1 MYEIG
6 CLYSIIF
13 RKEAT
18 ILDFYNHHLWPITI
32 GGYEFWITTTIRNTW
47 IIMGVLILF
56 AIIIRWSISKFENI
70 PKGFQNI
77 VEAIVEIFIILRPVP
92 WAKRIKDLPL
102 LWNDFSFILFSNLS
116 GLFGLRAPTADLAT
130 TLGLALI
137 TFFMVQYFG
146 IRSKGI
152 KGYMKGFFDPVPVFF
167 PINLIGEIANPIS
180 LSFRLFGNIL
190 AGTMIM
196 TLYYSI
202 PFWPVKIVIPV
213 ALHGYFDVFS
223 GVLQTFIFVMLSMTF
238 VSGAIEE

>member
-1 MYEIG
+1 M
-6 CLYSIIF
+6 
-13 RKEAT
+13 

-32 GGYEFWITTTIRNTW
+32 GKHEFWITTTIRNTW
-47 IIMGVLILF
+47 IIMGILILF
-56 AIIIRWSISKFENI
+56 ALIVRYSLSKFQKI

-77 VEAIVEIFIILRPVP
+77 VEAIIEIFYNFTTSTMGEKNKGFAPYYGTIFL
-92 WAKRIKDLPL
+92 
-102 LWNDFSFILFSNLS
+102 FILFSNLS
-116 GLFGLRAPTADLAT
+116 GLIGLRAPTADLAT
-130 TLGLALI
+130 TLGLALL

-152 KGYMKGFFDPVPVFF
+152 KGYIKGFFDPVPVFF

-196 TLYYSI
+196 TLYYAI
-202 PFWPVKIVIPV
+202 PFWPAKIGLPA
-213 ALHGYFDVFS
+213 ALHAYFDVFS